1 MAEAYDKGRAFEMK
15 VAKMIRRKSGDKGAM
30 RNKGSHANWNRR
42 SDVFTNLPIHVE
54 AKHHSNIR
62 IKEWIEQAEAAKSFN
77 ETAVVA
83 FDVEGEVMACLKFDE
98 LLNLFRQIADQQLE
112 IEDLRA
118 PVEMPAEPIIRK
130 RVSATQAREEAEKLA
145 KAATARKT
153 AAEPMK
159 MCKNGHIVTT
169 GGKCMWKGCKYG
181 IAAGKPKKEGK

>member
-77 ETAVVA
+77 ETAVFA

-130 RVSATQAREEAEKLA
+130 RVSATQAREEGEKLA

-153 AAEPMK
+153 ATEPMK